1 MSDSYICIG
10 TITSPHGVKGEV
22 KIQPHTQYPDGLTA
36 YGPLY
41 DQYGSKTFEV
51 HIKRIQN
58 TLVIATVDGSSDRNA
73 AEQLRGKKLYVPRE
87 ALPET
92 EEEEFYRE
100 DLVNLKVKT
109 TDGVEVGIVK
119 AIHNFGAGD
128 IIEIGQKDSKKTDM
142 LPFTL
147 ETVPTINI
155 EEGYVVIAQPEEL
168 IAKEGHD

>member
-1 MSDSYICIG
+1 MSTSYICIG

-22 KIQPHTQYPDGLTA
+22 KIQPHTQYPDDLTA

-41 DQYGSKTFEV
+41 DQSGSKTFGI

-58 TLVIATVDGSSDRNA
+58 DAVIATIDGCNDRNA

-92 EEEEFYRE
+92 EEEEFYHE
-100 DLVNLKVKT
+100 DLVNLKIRT
-109 TDGVEVGIVK
+109 PEGAEIGIVK

-128 IIEIGQKDSKKTDM
+128 IIEISLNDSKKTDM
-142 LPFTL
+142 LPFNL
-147 ETVPTINI
+147 DTVPTINI
-155 EEGYVVIAQPEEL
+155 EEGYIIISQPDEL